1 MIPLLIL
8 SPSKEEEFLSIRGF
22 PRLSRT
28 SLDDLD
34 VGRLKMCSPVPDHRE
49 GAQGSTGFEISRLE
63 WLPVVTCWGVWSS
76 GAPGPNSFEWFCG
89 WAVQFGP
96 PNPGQQ
102 EPWSC
107 EFDSVGHQNMVLN
120 PALSGFARRLSSWHV
135 GISPNCTGSGLS
147 DSDIL
152 LASRW

>member
-63 WLPVVTCWGVWSS
+63 
-76 GAPGPNSFEWFCG
+76 
-89 WAVQFGP
+89 
-96 PNPGQQ
+96 
-102 EPWSC
+102 
-107 EFDSVGHQNMVLN
+107 
-120 PALSGFARRLSSWHV
+120 
-135 GISPNCTGSGLS
+135 
-147 DSDIL
+147 
-152 LASRW
+152 